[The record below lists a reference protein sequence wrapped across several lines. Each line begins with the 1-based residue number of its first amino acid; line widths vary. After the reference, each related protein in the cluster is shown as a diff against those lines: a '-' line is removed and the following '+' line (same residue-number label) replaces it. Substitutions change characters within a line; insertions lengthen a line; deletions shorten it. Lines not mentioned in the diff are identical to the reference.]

1 MVIII
6 ISFVNSLMAIVKLQV
21 ILNIREDK
29 KDIENNKPSSIH
41 WQNFTDV
48 SNFTILASFI
58 DLFIFEAEV

>member
-1 MVIII
+1 
-6 ISFVNSLMAIVKLQV
+6 MAIVKLQV

-58 DLFIFEAEV
+58 YLFIFEAEF